1 MMKSIILKNYL
12 NSYKY
17 IENPKKIEETVAEC
31 RRITEERA
39 VLNRKRSNYLEFL
52 SEVFRMNGPMILLGQ
67 MATLVMICLFIQFI
81 NDYPR
86 LIPVCTPLFILVAL
100 PALFEAEISK
110 MSEIELATR
119 NSCAQLLLARLVIIG
134 ASDIICFTLL
144 LIVELYCFHTGQG
157 ILNLILYVFVP
168 YMACVTMI
176 LRLIRSGRRRLRNS
190 AGTAALTSIIF
201 GMVALV
207 IPGLYKASSV
217 GIWLICFL
225 IFGSFFIRE
234 MGYLISLVKEGKT
247 YGFVD

>member
-1 MMKSIILKNYL
+1 
-12 NSYKY
+12 
-17 IENPKKIEETVAEC
+17 
-31 RRITEERA
+31 
-39 VLNRKRSNYLEFL
+39 
-52 SEVFRMNGPMILLGQ
+52 MNGPMILLGQ

-86 LIPVCTPLFILVAL
+86 LIPVCIPLFILVAL

-144 LIVELYCFHTGQG
+144 LIVELYRFHTGQG

-190 AGTAALTSIIF
+190 AGTAVLTSIIF

-217 GIWLICFL
+217 GIWLICFI

-234 MGYLISLVKEGKT
+234 MGYLISLAKEGKT

>member
-17 IENPKKIEETVAEC
+17 IEKPTKIEETVAEC

-217 GIWLICFL
+217 GIWLICFI

-234 MGYLISLVKEGKT
+234 MRYLISLAKEGKT

>member
-86 LIPVCTPLFILVAL
+86 LIPVCIPLFILVAL

-119 NSCAQLLLARLVIIG
+119 NSCAQ
-134 ASDIICFTLL
+134 
-144 LIVELYCFHTGQG
+144 
-157 ILNLILYVFVP
+157 LNLILYVFVP

-190 AGTAALTSIIF
+190 AGTAVLTSIIF

-217 GIWLICFL
+217 GIWLICFI

-234 MGYLISLVKEGKT
+234 MGYLISLAKEGKT